1 MLPLIREKCPLVVGF
16 KAESG
21 LSEQQLTDRARS
33 RLDKYDLAAVVA
45 NDIDVVGRT
54 TSSSIL
60 VTKDDAKVMTGT
72 KAEISDAIL
81 DFCMKKL

>member
-1 MLPLIREKCPLVVGF
+1 MIREKCPLVVGF

-45 NDIDVVGRT
+45 NDIDAVGRT

-60 VTKDDAKVMTGT
+60 VTKDDAKAITGT

>member
-1 MLPLIREKCPLVVGF
+1 MVGF

-60 VTKDDAKVMTGT
+60 VTKDDAKAITGT